1 MKDNFIKNKQ
11 TSARDLLQIL
21 KTLAQRDLPFSP
33 YRKLRALMVWKL
45 NQTPVLRRGCISIA
59 PSQNVVDYPYKW
71 IYLNF
76 LPLNRHHIS
85 CTSRFPC
92 RLFLS
97 ASFPPFP
104 QPNPRVIKTRRVCLR
119 DLNWIWKP
127 NEKNDPH
134 ED

>member
-1 MKDNFIKNKQ
+1 MKDNFTKIKQK
-11 TSARDLLQIL
+11 SVRDLLQIL
-21 KTLAQRDLPFSP
+21 KTLPQRDLPFPP
-33 YRKLRALMVWKL
+33 YPKLRALMVWKL
-45 NQTPVLRRGCISIA
+45 NQTPVLRRGCITIV

-71 IYLNF
+71 IYLKF
-76 LPLNRHHIS
+76 LPLNPHHIS

-92 RLFLS
+92 RLFLL
-97 ASFPPFP
+97 ASFP
-104 QPNPRVIKTRRVCLR
+104 QQNLRIIRIRRVCLC